1 MVIFTLKKVS
11 RAEADIAAAIRYLGE
26 RHPQATWDFSV
37 QLDKMLDLITKF
49 PEWFPRQQRT
59 TNPKYRDV
67 RLAVVRPFGYL
78 VFYTFAGDIVT
89 MLRVQHGSRN
99 EP

>member
-11 RAEADIAAAIRYLGE
+11 RAEADIAAAIHYLGG
-26 RHPQATWDFSV
+26 RNPQAAWEFSV

-59 TNPKYRDV
+59 ADPKYRDV
-67 RLAVVRPFGYL
+67 RLVVVRPFGYL
-78 VFYTFAGDIVT
+78 IFYTFAGDIVT
-89 MLRVQHGSRN
+89 ILRVLHGSRN